1 MNAIDAL
8 FARTSK
14 VDDNL
19 SFNSFMQRAVKDATA
34 EAAKQDSEYVWVDGL
49 GWTRKN

>member
-8 FARTSK
+8 FARTSE
-14 VDDNL
+14 VNDTL
-19 SFNSFMQRAVKDATA
+19 SFSSFMQRAVKDATA
-34 EAAKQDSEYVWVDGL
+34 EANKQDSDYVWVDGL